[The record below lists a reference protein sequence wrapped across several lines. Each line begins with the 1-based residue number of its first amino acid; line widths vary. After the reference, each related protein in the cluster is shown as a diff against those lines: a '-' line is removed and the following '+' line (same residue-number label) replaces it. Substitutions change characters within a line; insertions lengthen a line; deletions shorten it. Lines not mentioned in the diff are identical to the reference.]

1 MWIDRADRDLTWKQI
16 PRVYGISWAE
26 CVCVRL
32 ELTLHFIAYNQCI
45 SFCLFDILAV
55 YVRWH
60 CIAHSYAVISCEILW
75 MPKCILIYR
84 VKENERMSE
93 QREKMYHQTNSRVRT
108 SHTTSQHSTQVNY
121 TRALR
126 CSQQMTKTSNLNNVD
141 WLLMHKIL
149 SLSNPK
155 YSKVKFSIVSPFFH
169 INFSFSVEQICSF
182 SCHAM
187 PFLPF

>member
-1 MWIDRADRDLTWKQI
+1 M
-16 PRVYGISWAE
+16 
-26 CVCVRL
+26 RL

-108 SHTTSQHSTQVNY
+108 PYLNTHAQVNY
-121 TRALR
+121 MRALR

-141 WLLMHKIL
+141 
-149 SLSNPK
+149 
-155 YSKVKFSIVSPFFH
+155 
-169 INFSFSVEQICSF
+169 
-182 SCHAM
+182 
-187 PFLPF
+187 